1 MNTFDA
7 NASGGPKDANASV
20 RSRDSH
26 VSGRPRTAREALRE
40 FTRIVPDFPQNG
52 IVFED
57 LTPVLADP
65 ECYRL
70 LVHDLAD
77 ACRDSGADL
86 IGGLD
91 ARGFLLGSAVAYELG
106 IGVLAVRKGGKLPPP
121 VHQIS
126 YDLEYGSATLEI
138 PASGIPLEG
147 KRIILIDDVLA
158 TGGTLR
164 ASREL
169 LERAKADVCGLAVVL
184 EVEGLHGRDQLS
196 DLPLYVVAQDDSRS
210 LAELGVAQKQSA
222 TDETVNLDE

>member
-1 MNTFDA
+1 MNNPVPSTTEQ
-7 NASGGPKDANASV
+7 PT
-20 RSRDSH
+20 
-26 VSGRPRTAREALRE
+26 TAREALE
-40 FTRIVPDFPQNG
+40 KFTRIVPDFPKPG

-57 LTPVLADP
+57 LTPVLAEP
-65 ECYRL
+65 TCYQL

-77 ACRDSGADL
+77 ACREVGADL

-106 IGVLAVRKGGKLPPP
+106 LGVLAVRKGGKLPPP
-121 VHQIS
+121 VHQVS
-126 YDLEYGSATLEI
+126 YDLEYGSATLEV

-169 LERAKADVCGLAVVL
+169 LERAGATVCGLAVVL
-184 EVEGLHGRDQLS
+184 EVDGLHGRDKLR
-196 DLPLYVVAQDDSRS
+196 DLPLYVVAKDDSRS
-210 LAELGVAQKQSA
+210 LVELGVEPK
-222 TDETVNLDE
+222 ETRSNESVN